1 MPIMKIGLL
10 GLGFMGKQHLDAY
23 AQIHGVE
30 ILTRNHVIFS
40 HIDSRNSVALV
51 EAMLADREISAIDI
65 CLPTRYHKEIAI
77 AALDAGKHV
86 LCEKPMALSP
96 EDCAAMIAAAERNQR
111 ILMIA
116 HVLRFWPAYRQL
128 REILGSHQFGPV
140 RRAKFSRRCS
150 TPNWGEWFQN
160 PALTGGATLDL
171 LIHDID
177 QALLLFGSPESA
189 SGMQLTAPDAAS
201 YSLNYADGLVVEIE
215 GGWFPATELF
225 AMSFQVETETAEIA
239 LESNVFS
246 IKEEGAAPQPIEL
259 SAEDAYAVQ
268 LSYFV
273 GSCRSN
279 QPVSACTPESSAQ
292 AVQLA
297 CLLRDLAKSGG
308 FDRQV
313 INLRNGNST

>member
-1 MPIMKIGLL
+1 MKIGLL

-23 AQIHGVE
+23 AQINGVE
-30 ILTRNHVIFS
+30 ILTRNHPNFS
-40 HIDSRNSVALV
+40 HIDSRDSLALA

-65 CLPTRYHKEIAI
+65 CLPTRYHKKITI

-86 LCEKPMALSP
+86 LCEKPMALRP
-96 EDCAAMIAAAERNQR
+96 EDCAGMIAAAERNQS
-111 ILMIA
+111 ILMVA
-116 HVLRFWPAYRQL
+116 HVLRFWPAYRKL
-128 REILGSHQFGPV
+128 CEILGNHQFGPV

-150 TPNWGEWFQN
+150 TPNWGDWFQD

-177 QALLLFGSPESA
+177 QALLLFGSPDSA
-189 SGMQLTAPDAAS
+189 SGMQLAAPDAAS

-215 GGWFPATELF
+215 GGWFPPTEPF
-225 AMSFQVETETAEIA
+225 AMSFQVQTENADIA
-239 LESNVFS
+239 FENNLFS
-246 IKEEGAAPQPIEL
+246 IKEKSAAAQEIEL

-273 GSCRSN
+273 ERCRSN

-297 CLLRDLAKSGG
+297 CLLRDLAKSAAG
-308 FDRQV
+308 DQQA
-313 INLRNGNST
+313 INLRS